1 MERLQEPM
9 GKLQSMDCS
18 VQDMPTSKAAQRSYE
33 AVMAEMQ
40 QYEKAL
46 VQDWCGQVCCTAGSV
61 LLNHHWQPSTA

>member
-9 GKLQSMDCS
+9 GKLQSMDAV
-18 VQDMPTSKAAQRSYE
+18 VQDMPAFKSAQHSYE

-46 VQDWCGQVCCTAGSV
+46 VQDWCSQVRISMCHN
-61 LLNHHWQPSTA
+61 LLLQI